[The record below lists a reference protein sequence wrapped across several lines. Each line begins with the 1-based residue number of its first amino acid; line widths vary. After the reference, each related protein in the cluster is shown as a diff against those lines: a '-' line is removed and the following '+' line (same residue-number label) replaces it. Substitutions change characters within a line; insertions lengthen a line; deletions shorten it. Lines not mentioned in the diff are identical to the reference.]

1 MATFEEFLNAV
12 RQRSGIKFSVQ
23 ALSRDPFVKLQFT
36 AAAED
41 ESRLVREIINERVVD
56 YSLYHDYVGYFYPPV
71 YEGKLPIPRNG
82 YCLGAVCY
90 MTILPGTC
98 GLTINHPAFYRQPLT
113 AKYALVPS
121 VYCDNSKMLLASLR
135 DTHDIQ
141 DIAVLEHLQRL
152 KDEHPSIYHKIVTF
166 AKTFRCGYDPD
177 NYDPI
182 EIPSY
187 KSVAAAD
194 DPASDDED

>member
-1 MATFEEFLNAV
+1 MATFEDFLNVV
-12 RQRSGIKFSVQ
+12 RHRSGTKFSVQ

-41 ESRLVREIINERVVD
+41 EIRLVREIIHERVVD
-56 YSLYHDYVGYFYPPV
+56 YSLYHDHVGYFYPPV
-71 YEGKLPIPRNG
+71 YEGKLPISGNG

-113 AKYALVPS
+113 AKYAFVPS

-135 DTHDIQ
+135 DTHDIH
-141 DIAVLEHLQRL
+141 DTVVLGHLQRL
-152 KDEHPSIYHKIVTF
+152 KNEHASIYHKIVTF
-166 AKTFRCGYDPD
+166 AKTFRRGYDPD

-194 DPASDDED
+194 DSTSDED